1 MQTTTMMKNK
11 IDYIHQN
18 PTKREYVDLA
28 REWRYSSA
36 RNYEGELG
44 LIEIYRE
51 WWEIAS
57 LHSILGDFFAHN
69 HALVGDS
76 VLRLHLRSDG
86 VRALKESY

>member
-28 REWRYSSA
+28 REWRYGSA

-44 LIEIYRE
+44 LIEICRE
-51 WWEIAS
+51 W
-57 LHSILGDFFAHN
+57 
-69 HALVGDS
+69 
-76 VLRLHLRSDG
+76 
-86 VRALKESY
+86 